1 MTSSGK
7 STAIHWGGSIKW
19 KEMDIYPS
27 CVHIADNSIE
37 YLVEDGNKNHW
48 YKTRGRLAEQD
59 RFSGRN
65 GFYRNSDHDDDC
77 DDMACTA
84 M

>member
-1 MTSSGK
+1 MKGNGYISLFCAHSRQR
-7 STAIHWGGSIKW
+7 
-19 KEMDIYPS
+19 
-27 CVHIADNSIE
+27 SIE
-37 YLVEDGNKNHW
+37 YLVDGNKNHW
-48 YKTRGRLAEQD
+48 YKTRGRLAEED